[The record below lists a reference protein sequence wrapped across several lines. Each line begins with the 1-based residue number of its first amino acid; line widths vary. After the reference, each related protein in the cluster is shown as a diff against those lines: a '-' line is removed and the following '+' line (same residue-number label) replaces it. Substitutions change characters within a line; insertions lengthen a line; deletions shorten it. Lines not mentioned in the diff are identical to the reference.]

1 MANKSHVQLSRRH
14 ALRVGGAGLA
24 VLAGL
29 QAQTGLAQQGN
40 VPEVIRAFITGW
52 RALDAAQIVQTYA
65 SAGRR
70 EDITSPVVFQGR
82 DEIRRSLVAFFA
94 AFENASI
101 EHPDILA
108 GPSQLAA
115 DTWKFSGNYVG
126 TLPGFP
132 SGDGQLLTIQ
142 GFTLIDI
149 ANDEIQ
155 RTVDYYDAYGLL
167 VQLDALPALTP
178 ATPEATPTHG

>member
-1 MANKSHVQLSRRH
+1 MTDKSHVQLSRRH
-14 ALRVGGAGLA
+14 ALQVGGVGLA

-29 QAQTGLAQQGN
+29 QTQTGLAQQSD
-40 VPEVIRAFITGW
+40 VPAVVRAFIAGW
-52 RALDAAQIVQTYA
+52 KALDADQIAQTYA
-65 SAGRR
+65 SAASR

-82 DEIRRSLVAFFA
+82 DQIRRSLVAFFA

-108 GPSQLAA
+108 APSRLAA

-132 SGDGQLLTIQ
+132 SGSGQLLSIQ

-167 VQLDALPALTP
+167 VQLGAQTAATA
-178 ATPEATPTHG
+178 ATPEATPTDG